1 MYNIVCSLILIVNNH
16 TFLIN
21 DHISVVSDHI
31 FSSMAVLSKELII
44 FFYLVC
50 SIIDN
55 N

>member
-16 TFLIN
+16 IFLIN
-21 DHISVVSDHI
+21 DHI
-31 FSSMAVLSKELII
+31 FSSMAVLSKELRI
-44 FFYLVC
+44 FFYLIC